1 MSYFDSVLKSIT
13 QQQKQ
18 SLNKAAEDDHVNVE
32 YIDGVPHVD
41 GKPIKDKGI
50 ALCHRD
56 QGYSANHRHESLLTK
71 RKIIRKATGQ
81 RKPINIIKVSNPGS
95 APLYIL
101 DGKILNDLVIE
112 ALTKYD
118 IEHTI
123 TDGVE

>member
-18 SLNKAAEDDHVNVE
+18 HLNKAAEDDHVNVE

-56 QGYSANHRHESLLTK
+56 QGYSANNRHTSLLTK
-71 RKIIRKATGQ
+71 RKVIRKATGQ

-95 APLYIL
+95 DPMYIL
-101 DGKILNDLVIE
+101 DGKILNDLVIA
-112 ALTKYD
+112 ALNEYN